1 MDQTVQIRRAVPFGE
16 SIENTFG
23 STDRDQPIMHQ
34 NDVWST
40 GLAYHLGIM
49 SDQTVHA
56 ANLLKLDYLVEAR
69 SLPSRCPIVDV
80 HTHLS
85 GKDAVRCYQEVAEA
99 YGITLTYSMTPLEQ
113 VETVQSILGDR
124 VRFIAVPDFAGEDRL
139 HAHGEGFLDRI
150 RSFHKLGSRIVKFW
164 SAPRGADYGIESGHP
179 GLLSLDSPQR
189 LQAMDLASELGMIF
203 MTHVADPDTWFETKY
218 ADSDLYGTKRAQYE
232 PLEKLLAR
240 YKQPWIAAHMG
251 GWPEDL
257 AFLDGLLERHDN
269 LHLDTSATKWMVRV
283 LSTHSHEQLTAFL
296 RRWKGRILFG
306 SDIVT
311 REEHMAPV
319 DRLPTDP
326 EPQASSPAEAFDLY
340 ASRYWALRTL
350 WEGNYEGPSP
360 IADPDLEM
368 VEPERFGPLDSPR
381 LAGKRIPDELL
392 ESLYHDAAVTL
403 LAPDRD
409 MARS

>member
-1 MDQTVQIRRAVPFGE
+1 MDQTVEIRRAIACGKPVKNPFGT
-16 SIENTFG
+16 SN
-23 STDRDQPIMHQ
+23 RDQPIVDQ
-34 NDVWST
+34 NDVWSAR
-40 GLAYHLGIM
+40 LAYHSGIM

-56 ANLLKLDYLVEAR
+56 ANLLKLDYVAEAR
-69 SLPSRCPIVDV
+69 SLPPPCPIVDV

-85 GKDAVRCYQEVAEA
+85 GEDAVRCYREAADA

-124 VRFIAVPDFAGEDRL
+124 VRFIAVPDFGDEDRL

-150 RSFHKLGSRIVKFW
+150 RTFHELGSRIVKFW
-164 SAPRGADYGIESGHP
+164 SAPRGTDYGIESGNP

-189 LQAMDLASELGMIF
+189 LKAMDLASELGMML
-203 MTHVADPDTWFETKY
+203 MTHVADPDTWFQTRY
-218 ADSDLYGTKRAQYE
+218 VDSDLYGTKLEQYE
-232 PLEKLLAR
+232 PLEKLLER
-240 YKQPWIAAHMG
+240 YQQPWIAAHMG

-257 AFLDGLLERHDN
+257 SFLDGLLERHDN

-311 REEHMAPV
+311 REEHMSSV

-326 EPQASSPAEAFDLY
+326 EPQASSPEEAFDLY

-350 WEGNYEGPSP
+350 WESDYEGPSP
-360 IADPDLEM
+360 IADPDLKM
-368 VEPERFGPLDSPR
+368 VDAERFGPLDSPR
-381 LAGKRIPDELL
+381 LAGKRIPRELL
-392 ESLYHDAAVTL
+392 ESLYHDAAVSL